1 MIECICIND
10 KNKPEEIPQEKWV
23 TEGAFYNITEV
34 MAMTKQGASL
44 GCILAEIDLTTLNL
58 EFEYFRLDRFAI
70 HVEDFSALNK
80 LVQDFKELNDIPDS
94 QIQSLLGIQ
103 QID

>member
-10 KNKPEEIPQEKWV
+10 KDKSDLIPQEKWIV
-23 TEGAFYNITEV
+23 EGLVYHITEV
-34 MAMTKQGASL
+34 MAMTKQGGLL
-44 GCILAEIDLTTLNL
+44 GCILAEIDLTTLEL

-103 QID
+103 

>member
-23 TEGAFYNITEV
+23 IEGAFYNITEV
-34 MAMTKQGASL
+34 MAMTKQGGLL

-70 HVEDFSALNK
+70 HLEDFPK
-80 LVQDFKELNDIPDS
+80 LGKLIQEFKELNNIPDS
-94 QIQSLLGIQ
+94 QIQSLLGIKT
-103 QID
+103 ID